1 MRPTVV
7 HLLGGLGFGGNESL
21 CLQIVRHAPPHVANV
36 VIYQDPGR
44 TEMAP
49 LFRDVQGLRLRC
61 VATRGRSLPLAIWA
75 VARELRA
82 LQPAAVLVYAFGVQH
97 LLAAAAARLAGVPTV
112 YAMAGN
118 PAPSSSANRW
128 KWQIV
133 LWLSSAF
140 GVPVQACSAAVEHSL
155 RELGGGLPRGS
166 GAIPNGCDVADVA
179 HRASRARQMRA
190 RDERLVIGMVARLD
204 PIKDQATLIRAFA
217 EVANEHPQA
226 ELWLIG
232 DGARAAELCDLA
244 IAEGVADRVVF
255 WGQRSDVPELLGQM
269 DVFAFST
276 TRDEGFG
283 IALIEAMAA
292 GLPVIA
298 SDVPACREV
307 LADGNAGILVP
318 AGSSDSLTAALR
330 HLAENAAERQH
341 WAPVGHRHAALHYD
355 IRRCV
360 DIWYRALLPTH
371 CPATAPNPSSS
382 REQTGAQPR

>member
-44 TEMAP
+44 TEMAR
-49 LFRDVQGLRLRC
+49 LFQGVPDLRLRC
-61 VATRGRSLPLAIWA
+61 VATRGRSRPLAVWA

-82 LQPAAVLVYAFGVQH
+82 LRPAAVLVYTFGVQH

-112 YAMAGN
+112 YARAGN

-133 LWLSSAF
+133 LWLSSVL
-140 GVPVQACSAAVEHSL
+140 GVPVQACSVVVERSL

-190 RDERLVIGMVARLD
+190 RDESLVIGMVARLD

-307 LADGNAGILVP
+307 LGNGAAGVLVP
-318 AGSSDSLTAALR
+318 PGDHASLGDAIYALLSS
-330 HLAENAAERQH
+330 ERQRAA
-341 WAPVGHRHAALHYD
+341 WARRALTRATDHYD
-355 IRRCV
+355 AAFCART
-360 DIWYRALLPTH
+360 WYDALLNGQAAH
-371 CPATAPNPSSS
+371 V
-382 REQTGAQPR
+382 

>member
-1 MRPTVV
+1 
-7 HLLGGLGFGGNESL
+7 
-21 CLQIVRHAPPHVANV
+21 
-36 VIYQDPGR
+36 
-44 TEMAP
+44 
-49 LFRDVQGLRLRC
+49 
-61 VATRGRSLPLAIWA
+61 
-75 VARELRA
+75 
-82 LQPAAVLVYAFGVQH
+82 
-97 LLAAAAARLAGVPTV
+97 
-112 YAMAGN
+112 
-118 PAPSSSANRW
+118 
-128 KWQIV
+128 
-133 LWLSSAF
+133 
-140 GVPVQACSAAVEHSL
+140 VPVQACSVAVERSL

-166 GAIPNGCDVADVA
+166 GAIPNGCDVAGVA
-179 HRASRARQMRA
+179 HRARRARQMRA

-307 LADGNAGILVP
+307 LGNGAAGVLVP
-318 AGSSDSLTAALR
+318 PGDHASLGDAIYALLSS
-330 HLAENAAERQH
+330 ERQRAA
-341 WAPVGHRHAALHYD
+341 WARRALTRATDHYD
-355 IRRCV
+355 AAFCART
-360 DIWYRALLPTH
+360 WYDALLNGQAAH
-371 CPATAPNPSSS
+371 V
-382 REQTGAQPR
+382 